1 MTHKANGFCRMR
13 SQIPLLPSTEFPR
26 PTASWGGT
34 SKFWNRTQ
42 EEPAGAPRCGRSA
55 NRFPSCLVSPR
66 RSAVRFE
73 SGRRRTSRN
82 LAVEGT
88 TLVRSEPRTMTD
100 GTPIVSAG
108 RAFRG
113 PRSARVDGTVRVLRS
128 NQVGFSA
135 FQMSTTQRISPSGSR
150 RQIVIPRPF
159 IVTGMPSGPSIA
171 TSLRPSMYARLP
183 SGENVTSVEVHV
195 IRNPGIFQ
203 LDSTYSRNAGLPEM
217 AGSPGGKTIAS
228 SVQYDRM
235 RSMSRPFEETAAH
248 VASGRS
254 SSVLADVKSNL
265 DFPWERDDG
274 AMTE

>member
-1 MTHKANGFCRMR
+1 MLAPGELVAQPNSFSNLSPAC
-13 SQIPLLPSTEFPR
+13 LLVAGMSTV
-26 PTASWGGT
+26 GT
-34 SKFWNRTQ
+34 LT
-42 EEPAGAPRCGRSA
+42 
-55 NRFPSCLVSPR
+55 
-66 RSAVRFE
+66 
-73 SGRRRTSRN
+73 
-82 LAVEGT
+82 
-88 TLVRSEPRTMTD
+88 
-100 GTPIVSAG
+100 VSAG

-113 PRSARVDGTVRVLRS
+113 PRSARVDGTVGVLRS

-135 FQMSTTQRISPSGSR
+135 FQISTTQRISPSGSC

-203 LDSTYSRNAGLPEM
+203 LDSTYSRNAGLPEI

-248 VASGRS
+248 SASRRS
-254 SSVLADVKSNL
+254 SSALADVKSNL

-274 AMTE
+274 AMTERITGDRFSVCPSKGQPGPGDNRLSNCPRFWRSARSECRSLRRAHGPAPRLSEPRRA